1 MAVTGGG
8 RKRSAYTVIAMTTPP
23 PISCLHWGSDGE
35 LALED
40 YLDLPMGL
48 IDIEPGLGQTAPISE
63 LTTRKYFYRANM
75 HQSLDKTTDALCTSH
90 HKR

>member
-1 MAVTGGG
+1 
-8 RKRSAYTVIAMTTPP
+8 MTTPP

-48 IDIEPGLGQTAPISE
+48 THIDPDLGQTAPISK
-63 LTTRKYFYRANM
+63 LATCKNLPRANVR
-75 HQSLDKTTDALCTSH
+75 QDLDKIINMTCTSRRRR
-90 HKR
+90 HKISLKKKGKN